1 MHKKHNQRDDVYR
14 NRLQYWKQIKHMME
28 MHELKDKSILFRK
41 KLLDDAKKTN
51 YTNEYNRIRGIL
63 AHSVVD
69 QQTKQNIE
77 NRMTE
82 LSKLG
87 IA

>member
-1 MHKKHNQRDDVYR
+1 MHKKYSQIDNVYR
-14 NRLQYWKQIKHMME
+14 NRLEYWKRVKHLLE

>member
-1 MHKKHNQRDDVYR
+1 MNKKYGQIDNVYR
-14 NRLQYWKQIKHMME
+14 NRLQYWKRVKHLLE
-28 MHELKDKSILFRK
+28 MNDLKEKSILFRK

-77 NRMTE
+77 NRMNE
-82 LSKLG
+82 LSKLV

>member
-1 MHKKHNQRDDVYR
+1 MHKKHSQIDNVYR

-28 MHELKDKSILFRK
+28 MNELKEKSILFRK
-41 KLLDDAKKTN
+41 KLLDDSKKTN
-51 YTNEYNRIRGIL
+51 YTNEYDRIRGIL

-69 QQTKQNIE
+69 AQTKQNIE
-77 NRMTE
+77 NRINE
-82 LSKLG
+82 LLKLG